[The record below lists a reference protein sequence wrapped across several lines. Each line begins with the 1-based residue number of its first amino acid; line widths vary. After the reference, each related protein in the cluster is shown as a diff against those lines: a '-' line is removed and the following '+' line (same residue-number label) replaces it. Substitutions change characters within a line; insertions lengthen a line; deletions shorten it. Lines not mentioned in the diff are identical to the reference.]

1 MLCCVFLLQG
11 IIVVVFVVVVVIG
24 AWGRGGECSLGTRL
38 KTTSLRSVSLLH

>member
-11 IIVVVFVVVVVIG
+11 IIVVVFVVVVIG
-24 AWGRGGECSLGTRL
+24 GWGRGGECSLGTRL